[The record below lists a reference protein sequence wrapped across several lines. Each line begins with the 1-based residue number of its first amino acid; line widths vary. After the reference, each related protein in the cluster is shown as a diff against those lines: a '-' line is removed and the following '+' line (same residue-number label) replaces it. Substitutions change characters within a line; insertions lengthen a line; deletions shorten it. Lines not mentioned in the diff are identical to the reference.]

1 MSHNT
6 RFKRELLIFYL
17 DKYLQKKN
25 LKMKDFMQNIRFKLL
40 QRNKISL
47 RQFESILE
55 FLKREDAFKAAS
67 DQKIINYFRPLIT
80 GLTKETETYEP
91 ATISEFQ
98 LQTDQLQCTALH
110 GCVSNKIR
118 ITTMECQR
126 PCRTSTWRSFS
137 TMSSGFSRLPPILS
151 PPLIGIYVSQWVG
164 HFQGAIPGAS
174 RK

>member
-6 RFKRELLIFYL
+6 RFKRELLIFCL

-55 FLKREDAFKAAS
+55 FLKLEDAFKAAS
-67 DQKIINYFRPLIT
+67 DQKIIHYFRPLIT
-80 GLTKETETYEP
+80 GITKETETYEP

-98 LQTDQLQCTALH
+98 L
-110 GCVSNKIR
+110 
-118 ITTMECQR
+118 
-126 PCRTSTWRSFS
+126 
-137 TMSSGFSRLPPILS
+137 
-151 PPLIGIYVSQWVG
+151 
-164 HFQGAIPGAS
+164 
-174 RK
+174 

>member
-67 DQKIINYFRPLIT
+67 DQKNNQL
-80 GLTKETETYEP
+80 
-91 ATISEFQ
+91 
-98 LQTDQLQCTALH
+98 LQTF
-110 GCVSNKIR
+110 NY
-118 ITTMECQR
+118 
-126 PCRTSTWRSFS
+126 RSHK
-137 TMSSGFSRLPPILS
+137 GDRNI
-151 PPLIGIYVSQWVG
+151 
-164 HFQGAIPGAS
+164 
-174 RK
+174 

>member
-40 QRNKISL
+40 QRNKILL

-67 DQKIINYFRPLIT
+67 DQKIIHYFRPLIT
-80 GLTKETETYEP
+80 GLTKRTETYEL

-98 LQTDQLQCTALH
+98 LQT
-110 GCVSNKIR
+110 N
-118 ITTMECQR
+118 
-126 PCRTSTWRSFS
+126 
-137 TMSSGFSRLPPILS
+137 
-151 PPLIGIYVSQWVG
+151 
-164 HFQGAIPGAS
+164 
-174 RK
+174 

>member
-80 GLTKETETYEP
+80 GITKETEKYEP
-91 ATISEFQ
+91 QQYKS
-98 LQTDQLQCTALH
+98 
-110 GCVSNKIR
+110 SNYK
-118 ITTMECQR
+118 
-126 PCRTSTWRSFS
+126 
-137 TMSSGFSRLPPILS
+137 
-151 PPLIGIYVSQWVG
+151 LINFNVPQD
-164 HFQGAIPGAS
+164 
-174 RK
+174 RKSVV

>member
-55 FLKREDAFKAAS
+55 FLKLEDAFKAAS
-67 DQKIINYFRPLIT
+67 DQKIIHYFRPLIT
-80 GLTKETETYEP
+80 GITKETETYEP

-98 LQTDQLQCTALH
+98 L
-110 GCVSNKIR
+110 
-118 ITTMECQR
+118 
-126 PCRTSTWRSFS
+126 
-137 TMSSGFSRLPPILS
+137 
-151 PPLIGIYVSQWVG
+151 
-164 HFQGAIPGAS
+164 
-174 RK
+174 

>member
-25 LKMKDFMQNIRFKLL
+25 LKMKDFMQNIRLKLL

-55 FLKREDAFKAAS
+55 FLKREDAFKEAS
-67 DQKIINYFRPLIT
+67 DQKIINYFKPLIA
-80 GLTKETETYEP
+80 GLTKETETYES

-98 LQTDQLQCTALH
+98 L
-110 GCVSNKIR
+110 
-118 ITTMECQR
+118 
-126 PCRTSTWRSFS
+126 
-137 TMSSGFSRLPPILS
+137 
-151 PPLIGIYVSQWVG
+151 
-164 HFQGAIPGAS
+164 
-174 RK
+174 

>member
-6 RFKRELLIFYL
+6 RFKIDLLIFYL
-17 DKYLQKKN
+17 DRYLQKKN

-80 GLTKETETYEP
+80 GITQERKTYEP
-91 ATISEFQ
+91 ATISECQ
-98 LQTDQLQCTALH
+98 L
-110 GCVSNKIR
+110 
-118 ITTMECQR
+118 
-126 PCRTSTWRSFS
+126 
-137 TMSSGFSRLPPILS
+137 
-151 PPLIGIYVSQWVG
+151 
-164 HFQGAIPGAS
+164 
-174 RK
+174 

>member
-17 DKYLQKKN
+17 DKYLQKKK

-55 FLKREDAFKAAS
+55 FLKREDAFKPAS
-67 DQKIINYFRPLIT
+67 DQRIINYFRPLIK
-80 GLTKETETYEP
+80 GLAKETETYES

-98 LQTDQLQCTALH
+98 LQT
-110 GCVSNKIR
+110 N
-118 ITTMECQR
+118 
-126 PCRTSTWRSFS
+126 
-137 TMSSGFSRLPPILS
+137 
-151 PPLIGIYVSQWVG
+151 
-164 HFQGAIPGAS
+164 
-174 RK
+174 

>member
-40 QRNKISL
+40 QKDKISL

-67 DQKIINYFRPLIT
+67 EKKIITYFAPFIT
-80 GLTKETETYEP
+80 GVTKETETYES
-91 ATISEFQ
+91 AT
-98 LQTDQLQCTALH
+98 
-110 GCVSNKIR
+110 
-118 ITTMECQR
+118 
-126 PCRTSTWRSFS
+126 RS
-137 TMSSGFSRLPPILS
+137 
-151 PPLIGIYVSQWVG
+151 
-164 HFQGAIPGAS
+164 
-174 RK
+174 

>member
-55 FLKREDAFKAAS
+55 F
-67 DQKIINYFRPLIT
+67 
-80 GLTKETETYEP
+80 
-91 ATISEFQ
+91 
-98 LQTDQLQCTALH
+98 
-110 GCVSNKIR
+110 
-118 ITTMECQR
+118 
-126 PCRTSTWRSFS
+126 
-137 TMSSGFSRLPPILS
+137 
-151 PPLIGIYVSQWVG
+151 
-164 HFQGAIPGAS
+164 
-174 RK
+174 

>member
-1 MSHNT
+1 MITFKLYWIFLDSIIRISLVDSGVFQMSHNT

-98 LQTDQLQCTALH
+98 LQT
-110 GCVSNKIR
+110 N
-118 ITTMECQR
+118 
-126 PCRTSTWRSFS
+126 
-137 TMSSGFSRLPPILS
+137 
-151 PPLIGIYVSQWVG
+151 
-164 HFQGAIPGAS
+164 
-174 RK
+174 